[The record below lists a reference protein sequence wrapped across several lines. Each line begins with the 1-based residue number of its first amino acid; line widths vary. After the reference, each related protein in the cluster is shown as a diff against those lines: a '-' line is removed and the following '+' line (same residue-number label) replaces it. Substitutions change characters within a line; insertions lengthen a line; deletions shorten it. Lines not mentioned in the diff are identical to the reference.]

1 MATTVERRKIPAWA
15 GSEVIAVAL
24 DSGRKPD
31 LALSVSLP
39 PTVPEGARGMV
50 TVPAHPGAPGSGELF
65 LEARK
70 LPGNRRVLPV
80 FSTVGKLVD
89 ALGQALPWAMLPLE
103 RARQMATVA
112 GIDVVALDP
121 VMSPETWKWRPQDLD
136 EFEQRRRSHE

>member
-1 MATTVERRKIPAWA
+1 
-15 GSEVIAVAL
+15 
-24 DSGRKPD
+24 
-31 LALSVSLP
+31 
-39 PTVPEGARGMV
+39 MV

-89 ALGQALPWAMLPLE
+89 ALGQAQPWAMLPLE